1 MKILNPKQKILIID
15 PNPESE
21 NFFSETFNRRN
32 YSIIRFSSGEE
43 ALKRFDQI
51 NPTLVFSELI
61 TDDLDGDQIFYRLK
75 SQKVYSNREQI
86 PFILYSESN
95 IQTSLAKKLFDDG
108 LTGWYS
114 KSIHSGELNQI
125 VDNLVLSHD
134 VRKRTQELRQ
144 EVKRSEFWYRDQ
156 LENANDFIFT
166 LDDQGNFIYLNN
178 RFSPLTGYKKE
189 KWIGRKFLAFIDPG
203 DQKVVEEH
211 YQVIHQGR
219 ARVFEAQIAGKHTH
233 RHMLSF
239 SITPIFEKGSIVGAM
254 GIGRDIT
261 DQKKME
267 NEIITLK
274 NFNESIIQSMEAGL
288 LTIDL
293 SGNIT
298 SINTGGC
305 NILGMQG
312 KDLIGKKLAS
322 VLRPEEASLL
332 LSKPRSPKSLRY
344 SREMELTIRSG
355 DKICIGFTATD
366 RNDNQGNKVGT
377 IVSFRDITQ
386 LKQMQSEV
394 IRMDRLASLG
404 VLASGIAHEIKNPLA
419 GIKTLAQ
426 ACMEEFEGSD
436 PKIEYLTRII
446 NQVNR
451 LNELLKTFFAYAKP
465 KPPDKKHYEF
475 SVILREVIHLVNK
488 KMENTGI
495 SYKEIIEE
503 ELPEVY
509 IDSQQIQQ
517 VLLNLILNAID
528 AMPDGGNLE
537 VSASP
542 VIFHNQKFRS
552 PNDKEADKHSVKYI
566 EIYVKDS
573 GTGIEKDKLEEIFNP
588 FFTTKPNGLG
598 LGLSI
603 VHRIVEEHQG
613 EIRVQSKKGRGTS
626 FRLTLPTGEKI

>member
-1 MKILNPKQKILIID
+1 VHQKQKILLID
-15 PNPESE
+15 RNQASE
-21 NFFSETFNRRN
+21 KFLSDAFKQKG
-32 YSIIRFSSGEE
+32 YSVVRISSGEN
-43 ALKRFDQI
+43 ALKLFDQI
-51 NPTLVFSELI
+51 NPTLVFSELK
-61 TDDLDGDQIFYRLK
+61 TDDLDGTQIFYHLK
-75 SQKVYSNREQI
+75 NQKSHSNHAQV
-86 PFILYSESN
+86 PFVFYSESQ
-95 IQTSLAKKLFDDG
+95 IQEPLAKKLFDDG

-114 KSIHSGELNQI
+114 KSIHAEELNQI
-125 VDNLVLSHD
+125 VDNLVLSHN
-134 VRKRTQELRQ
+134 VRKRTQELQQ
-144 EVKRSEFWYRDQ
+144 EVRRSEFWYRDQ

-178 RFSPLTGYKKE
+178 RFTPLTGFGKETWLGKK
-189 KWIGRKFLAFIDPG
+189 FIALIDHK
-203 DQKVVEEH
+203 DQEIVEEH

-219 ARVFEAQIAGKHTH
+219 ARVFEAQITGKHTL

-288 LTIDL
+288 LTVNL
-293 SGNIT
+293 SGSIT

-305 NILGMQG
+305 NILGMQE
-312 KDLIGKKLAS
+312 KDLIGKKLSS
-322 VLRPEEASLL
+322 VLRPEEVTVI

-355 DKICIGFTATD
+355 EKICIGFTATD
-366 RNDNQGNKVGT
+366 RSDNQGNKVGT

-426 ACMEEFEGSD
+426 ACMEEFEDRD

-451 LNELLKTFFAYAKP
+451 LNDLLKTFFAYARP
-465 KPPDKKHYEF
+465 KPPDKKHHSF
-475 SVILREVIHLVNK
+475 AAILGEVIHLVSK
-488 KMENTGI
+488 RMENTGI
-495 SYKEIIEE
+495 LYKETIEE
-503 ELPEVY
+503 ELPDVY

-517 VLLNLILNAID
+517 VLLNLVLNAID
-528 AMPDGGNLE
+528 AMPEGGNLE
-537 VSASP
+537 VIARPLS
-542 VIFHNQKFRS
+542 VNNYKTRS
-552 PNDKEADKHSVKYI
+552 PHSKKAGRRPVESI
-566 EIYVKDS
+566 EICIRDS
-573 GTGIEKDKLEEIFNP
+573 GIGIDKYKLEEIFNP
-588 FFTTKPNGLG
+588 FFTTKPSGLG

-603 VHRIVEEHQG
+603 VHRIIEEHQG
-613 EIRVQSKKGRGTS
+613 EIRVQSELGQGTS
-626 FRLTLPTGEKI
+626 FRLTLHTGEKK

>member
-1 MKILNPKQKILIID
+1 MKLLNPKQKILLID

-21 NFFSETFNRRN
+21 NFFSRTFNRRN
-32 YSIIRFSSGEE
+32 YSIVRFSSGEE
-43 ALKRFDQI
+43 ALKQFDQI
-51 NPTLVFSELI
+51 NPTLVFSELR
-61 TDDLDGDQIFYRLK
+61 TADLNGDQIFYRLK
-75 SQKVYSNREQI
+75 SDKVHSNREQV
-86 PFILYSESN
+86 PFILYSESD
-95 IQTSLAKKLFDDG
+95 IQAPLAKKLFDDG

-125 VDNLVLSHD
+125 VDNLILSYD

-189 KWIGRKFLAFIDPG
+189 SWIGKEFLAFIDPE

-219 ARVFEAQIAGKHTH
+219 ARVFEAQITGKHTH
-233 RHMLSF
+233 QHMLSF

-261 DQKKME
+261 DKKKME
-267 NEIITLK
+267 NEIVSLK

-288 LTIDL
+288 LTVDL
-293 SGNIT
+293 SENIT
-298 SINTGGC
+298 SINIGGC
-305 NILGMQG
+305 NILGMQE

-322 VLRPEEASLL
+322 VLKPEEATLL

-366 RNDNQGNKVGT
+366 RNDNQGDKVGT

-426 ACMEEFEGSD
+426 ACMEEFEGKD

-451 LNELLKTFFAYAKP
+451 LNDLLKTFFAYAKP
-465 KPPDKKHYEF
+465 KPPDKKHHEF
-475 SVILREVIHLVNK
+475 LVILREVIHLVKK

-495 SYKEIIEE
+495 LYKETIEE
-503 ELPEVY
+503 KLPEVL

-528 AMPDGGNLE
+528 AMPDGGKLE
-537 VSASP
+537 VIARP
-542 VIFHNQKFRS
+542 VIFYNHKSRG
-552 PNDKEADKHSVKYI
+552 PNDKDADKHSVKYI
-566 EIYVKDS
+566 EISVQDS
-573 GTGIEKDKLEEIFNP
+573 GTGIDKDKLEEIFNP

-603 VHRIVEEHQG
+603 VHRIIEEHQG
-613 EIRVQSKKGRGTS
+613 EIRVQSIRGQGTS
-626 FRLTLPTGEKI
+626 FRLTLPTGEKV